1 MPADVNRSYQAKPF
15 DEKAP
20 HYAKQNL
27 YAASL
32 TRAAY
37 QHQPQFQAFIAREGL
52 PFRPY
57 ESFGKAEQ
65 RERRDLVLVLTQKV
79 WSPQRLKD
87 PPYIVTAV
95 LRACRNISS
104 GADLRYDIK

>member
-65 RERRDLVLVLTQKV
+65 LERRDLVLALTQKI
-79 WSPQRLKD
+79 WSPQRLKQ
-87 PPYIVTAV
+87 Y
-95 LRACRNISS
+95 RQ
-104 GADLRYDIK
+104 